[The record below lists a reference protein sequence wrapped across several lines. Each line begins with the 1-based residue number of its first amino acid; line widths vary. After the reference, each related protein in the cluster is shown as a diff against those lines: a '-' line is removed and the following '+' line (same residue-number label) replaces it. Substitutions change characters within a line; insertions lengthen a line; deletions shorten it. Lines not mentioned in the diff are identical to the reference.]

1 MYNYYFL
8 FVLVLAQTSTEP
20 PVTTESPTQEPQ
32 GHNNYSFA
40 SNNNVCIRLTASL
53 VLNITY
59 ANSSGVSIVIIIIV
73 TLFVI
78 TLHYLFSNYRAMNF
92 IPLSSITSHIWPNR
106 TVVVEIRTR
115 RLAYFLLSSVMK
127 KLIPSL
133 SHSSSTK

>member
-32 GHNNYSFA
+32 GPKSYSYA
-40 SNNNVCIRLTASL
+40 LNNNVCIRLTASL

-59 ANSSGVSIVIIIIV
+59 ANKSGVSIVIIIVV

-78 TLHYLFSNYRAMNF
+78 TLHYLFSNYRTMNF
-92 IPLSSITSHIWPNR
+92 VPLSSITSQIWPNR
-106 TVVVEIRTR
+106 TALVQISTR

-133 SHSSSTK
+133 SHLSSTK